1 MKTVAPHPAHL
12 MAKAQDLEGADQDS
26 SPGNLSPVTW
36 SLRASFLIYKVEAIL
51 VASYLEGW
59 L

>member
-1 MKTVAPHPAHL
+1 MKTAGPHPAHL
-12 MAKAQDLEGADQDS
+12 MAKAQDLEGADPDL
-26 SPGNLSPVTW
+26 SPCNLSPVTW
-36 SLRASFLIYKVEAIL
+36 SLQASFLIYKVEAIL